1 MIDGYIHINT
11 NRAINISLIETLRA
25 GVSNSN
31 TQWAKIKKW
40 VLVEG
45 RTGSMFIAG
54 LIEMNLLHIL
64 NLELTKLKLLP
75 IKTTLNI
82 K

>member
-1 MIDGYIHINT
+1 MC
-11 NRAINISLIETLRA
+11 RA
-25 GVSNSN
+25 GGSNSN
-31 TQWAKIKKW
+31 TQWAKINKW

-45 RTGSMFIAG
+45 RTGSMFIAK
-54 LIEMNLLHIL
+54 LIEMNLLHIF

-75 IKTTLNI
+75 IKTTLNM

>member
-1 MIDGYIHINT
+1 MNGRLIVHEDMSLKTFYAR
-11 NRAINISLIETLRA
+11 NRHYSR
-25 GVSNSN
+25 GVKLKY
-31 TQWAKIKKW
+31 TVGQIKKL
-40 VLVEG
+40 VQVEG
-45 RTGSMFIAG
+45 RTGSMFIAK